1 MPNYKYNLNRA
12 IILFALAMLLST
24 IGLESRDLASL
35 SLFWPSNAILLGLLI
50 RFPSLDKPSTLV
62 VLYLGMLSAD
72 ILYGTQVI
80 IAVGLD
86 IANILFIATARWV
99 LLSNHFFT
107 RGHPRRLQAL
117 LHVFPASLLGA
128 AVCALVGAVVS
139 ERYFND
145 ELFKAWFSW
154 FSEQMS
160 TSILLLPL
168 VISLPRRDELV
179 HLAAALRDST
189 VLPLLALVLTTIAGI
204 WIGGGGSLLFPLP
217 ALLWCAISYPLFITC
232 FLTLFTGIS
241 EIILV
246 AGNVLNIQGKDDLFR
261 IDSLSSARLGVAAML
276 ISPLIVALSTASNR
290 KLVARITKRA
300 DYDFLTGALTRSGLA
315 SKLETLVTPR
325 NRPQGFFG
333 AVFVIDI
340 DRFKN
345 INDTYGHASGDFV
358 LAKTVE
364 CIRQG
369 LPTSAMVCRMGG
381 EEFLVLIEGISQPR
395 AFLLANRL
403 RHSIEEN
410 QILLEGNDLS
420 VTASIG
426 ISALNINNVNSL
438 DESIT
443 QADEQL
449 YIAKS
454 SGRNQVRPEFIL

>member
-24 IGLESRDLASL
+24 IGLESRNLASL
-35 SLFWPSNAILLGLLI
+35 SLFWPGNAILLGLLI

-62 VLYLGMLSAD
+62 VLYFGMLSAD
-72 ILYGTQVI
+72 ILYGTQVM

-117 LHVFPASLLGA
+117 LYVFPASLLGA
-128 AVCALVGAVVS
+128 AACALVGAIVS
-139 ERYFND
+139 ERYFED

-179 HLAAALRDST
+179 HLVTALRDSS
-189 VLPLLALVLTTIAGI
+189 VLPILALVLTTLTGI
-204 WIGGGGSLLFPLP
+204 WVGGGGSLLFPLP

-345 INDTYGHASGDFV
+345 INDTYGHASGDYV

-369 LPTSAMVCRMGG
+369 LPASALVCRMGG

-410 QILLEGNDLS
+410 QILLDGNDLS

-443 QADEQL
+443 KADEQL

>member
-1 MPNYKYNLNRA
+1 MPKYKNNLNRA
-12 IILFALAMLLST
+12 IILFALAMMLST
-24 IGLESRDLASL
+24 IGLESRNLASL

-62 VLYLGMLSAD
+62 VLYLGMLSTD
-72 ILYGTQVI
+72 ILYGTQVM
-80 IAVGLD
+80 IAIGLD

-128 AVCALVGAVVS
+128 AACALVGAIVS
-139 ERYFND
+139 ERYFED

-179 HLAAALRDST
+179 HLVTALRDST
-189 VLPLLALVLTTIAGI
+189 VLPLLALVLTTVTGI
-204 WIGGGGSLLFPLP
+204 WVGGGGSLLFPLP

-232 FLTLFTGIS
+232 FLTLITGIS

-345 INDTYGHASGDFV
+345 INDTYGHASGDYV

-369 LPTSAMVCRMGG
+369 LPTSALVCRMGG

-420 VTASIG
+420 VTVSIG

-443 QADEQL
+443 KADEQL
-449 YIAKS
+449 YLAKS
-454 SGRNQVRPEFIL
+454 SGRNQVRPEFVL

>member
-1 MPNYKYNLNRA
+1 MPKYKNNVNRA
-12 IILFALAMLLST
+12 VILFVLAMLLSI
-24 IGLESRDLASL
+24 IGLEARNLGSL
-35 SLFWPSNAILLGLLI
+35 SLFWPGNAILVGLLI
-50 RFPSLDKPSTLV
+50 RFPPLDKRSTLLT
-62 VLYLGMLSAD
+62 LYLGMLSAD
-72 ILYGTQVI
+72 ILYGTPPI

-86 IANILFIATARWV
+86 GANILFIACARWI
-99 LLSNHFFT
+99 LLTNHFT
-107 RGHPRRLQAL
+107 RGYPRRLQAL
-117 LHVFPASLLGA
+117 LHVFPASLFGA
-128 AVCALVGAVVS
+128 AGCALVGAIVS
-139 ERYFND
+139 ERYFED

-168 VISLPRRDELV
+168 VISLPRRDELAQ
-179 HLAAALRDST
+179 LASALRECT
-189 VLPLLALVLTTIAGI
+189 VLPLLALIATTMAGT
-204 WIGGGGSLLFPLP
+204 WVGGGGSMLFPLP

-232 FLTLFTGIS
+232 FLTMITGIS

-276 ISPLIVALSTASNR
+276 ISPLIVALSSTSNK

-300 DYDFLTGALTRSGLA
+300 DYDFLTGALTRSGLS

-325 NRPQGFFG
+325 HRPHGFFG
-333 AVFVIDI
+333 AAFVIDI

-345 INDTYGHASGDFV
+345 INDTYGHAAGDFV

-364 CIRQG
+364 CIRQS
-369 LPTSAMVCRMGG
+369 LQQTALVSRMGG

-403 RHSIEEN
+403 RHSIEQN
-410 QILLEGNDLS
+410 SIMLNGNDLS
-420 VTASIG
+420 VTVSIG
-426 ISALNINNVNSL
+426 ISTVNLKNVNSL
-438 DESIT
+438 DESIK

-449 YIAKS
+449 YLAKS
-454 SGRNQVRPEFIL
+454 SGRNQVRPEFVL

>member
-1 MPNYKYNLNRA
+1 MPNYKYYINRV

-24 IGLESRDLASL
+24 IGLASRNLASL
-35 SLFWPSNAILLGLLI
+35 SLFWPGNAILLGLLI
-50 RFPSLDKPSTLV
+50 RFPSLDKRSSLV

-72 ILYGTQVI
+72 ILYGTAPVI
-80 IAVGLD
+80 AAGLD
-86 IANILFIATARWV
+86 AANILFIATARWV
-99 LLSNHFFT
+99 LLSNHFT
-107 RGHPRRLQAL
+107 RGNPRRLQAL

-128 AVCALVGAVVS
+128 AVCALAGALVS
-139 ERYFND
+139 ERYFAD
-145 ELFKAWFSW
+145 ELLKAWFSW

-179 HLAAALRDST
+179 QLAGALRDST
-189 VLPLLALVLTTIAGI
+189 VLPLVALLVTTVTGT
-204 WIGGGGSLLFPLP
+204 WVGGAGSLLFPLP

-232 FLTLFTGIS
+232 LLTMITGIS

-276 ISPLIVALSTASNR
+276 ISPLIVALSTTSNK
-290 KLVARITKRA
+290 KLVARITQRA
-300 DYDFLTGALTRSGLA
+300 DYDLLTGALTRSGL
-315 SKLETLVTPR
+315 SSRLEMLITPR
-325 NRPQGFFG
+325 KRPQGFFG

-345 INDTYGHASGDFV
+345 INDTYGHASGDYV

-369 LPTSAMVCRMGG
+369 LQASALVCRMGG

-403 RHSIEEN
+403 RHSIEGN
-410 QILLEGNDLS
+410 SIILNGHNLS
-420 VTASIG
+420 VTVSIG
-426 ISALNINNVNSL
+426 ISSLNINNVNSL
-438 DESIT
+438 DESIK
-443 QADEQL
+443 QADKQL

-454 SGRNQVRPEFIL
+454 SGRNQVRPEFVL

>member
-1 MPNYKYNLNRA
+1 MPKNKYNINQA

-24 IGLESRDLASL
+24 IGLESRNLASL

-50 RFPSLDKPSTLV
+50 RFPALDKPSTL
-62 VLYLGMLSAD
+62 LILFLGMFTAD
-72 ILYGTQVI
+72 ILYGTPVVI
-80 IAVGLD
+80 AMGLD
-86 IANILFIATARWV
+86 AANILFIATGRWV
-99 LLSNHFFT
+99 LLSNHFT
-107 RGHPRRLQAL
+107 RGHSRRLQAL

-128 AVCALVGAVVS
+128 AVCALAGAIVS
-139 ERYFND
+139 EHYFED
-145 ELFKAWFSW
+145 ELFQAWFSW

-168 VISLPRRDELV
+168 VISLPRRDELAQ
-179 HLAAALRDST
+179 LASALREST
-189 VLPLLALVLTTIAGI
+189 VLPILALVLTTITGI
-204 WIGGGGSLLFPLP
+204 WVGGGGSLIYPLP

-232 FLTLFTGIS
+232 FLTLITGIS

-276 ISPLIVALSTASNR
+276 ISPLIVALSTASNK

-315 SKLETLVTPR
+315 SKLESLVTPR
-325 NRPQGFFG
+325 HRPKGFFG

-345 INDTYGHASGDFV
+345 INDTYGHASGDYV

-369 LPTSAMVCRMGG
+369 LQQSALVCRMGG
-381 EEFLVLIEGISQPR
+381 EEFLVIIEGISQPR

-410 QILLEGNDLS
+410 VIMLDGNNLS

-443 QADEQL
+443 RADEQL

-454 SGRNQVRPEFIL
+454 SGRNQVRPEFVL

>member
-24 IGLESRDLASL
+24 IGLESRNLASL

-62 VLYLGMLSAD
+62 VLYFGMLSAD
-72 ILYGTQVI
+72 VLYGTQVM
-80 IAVGLD
+80 IAIGLD

-99 LLSNHFFT
+99 LLSNAFFT

-128 AVCALVGAVVS
+128 AACALVGAIVS
-139 ERYFND
+139 ERYFED

-168 VISLPRRDELV
+168 VISLPRRDELA
-179 HLAAALRDST
+179 HLVAALRESS
-189 VLPLLALVLTTIAGI
+189 VLPLLALVLTTVTGI
-204 WIGGGGSLLFPLP
+204 WVGGGGSLLFPLP

-290 KLVARITKRA
+290 KMVARITKRA

-315 SKLETLVTPR
+315 SKLEALVTPR

-345 INDTYGHASGDFV
+345 INDTYGHASGDYV

-369 LPTSAMVCRMGG
+369 LPASALVCRMGG

-410 QILLEGNDLS
+410 QILLDGNDLS

-426 ISALNINNVNSL
+426 ISALNIDNVNSL

-443 QADEQL
+443 KADEQL

>member
-1 MPNYKYNLNRA
+1 MPNYKYNLNQA

-24 IGLESRDLASL
+24 IGLESRNFSSL
-35 SLFWPSNAILLGLLI
+35 SLFWPSNAIILGLLI
-50 RFPSLDKPSTLV
+50 RFPSLDKPITLV

-72 ILYGTQVI
+72 ILYGTP
-80 IAVGLD
+80 AVVAIGLD
-86 IANILFIATARWV
+86 AANILFIATGRWV
-99 LLSNHFFT
+99 LVCDHFS
-107 RGHPRRLQAL
+107 RGYSRRLQAL

-128 AVCALVGAVVS
+128 AVCALAGAFVS
-139 ERYFND
+139 EHYFED
-145 ELFKAWFSW
+145 QLFKAWFSW

-168 VISLPRRDELV
+168 VISLPRRDELSQ
-179 HLAAALRDST
+179 LASALRDSS
-189 VLPLLALVLTTIAGI
+189 VFPLLALVVTTSTGI
-204 WIGGGGSLLFPLP
+204 WLGGGGSLLFPLP
-217 ALLWCAISYPLFITC
+217 ALLWCAISYPLFVTC
-232 FLTLFTGIS
+232 LLTMITGIS

-300 DYDFLTGALTRSGLA
+300 DYDFLTGALTRSGL
-315 SKLETLVTPR
+315 SSRLETLVTPR
-325 NRPQGFFG
+325 HRPHGFFG

-345 INDTYGHASGDFV
+345 INDTYGHASGDYV

-364 CIRQG
+364 CIRHG
-369 LPTSAMVCRMGG
+369 LPQSAMVCRMGG
-381 EEFLVLIEGISQPR
+381 EEFLVIIEGISQSR

-410 QILLEGNDLS
+410 VIMLDGNDLS
-420 VTASIG
+420 VTVSIG
-426 ISALNINNVNSL
+426 ISKLNINNVNSL

-443 QADEQL
+443 LADEQL

-454 SGRNQVRPEFIL
+454 SGRNQVRPEYIL

>member
-1 MPNYKYNLNRA
+1 MPKNKYNINQA
-12 IILFALAMLLST
+12 IILFSLAMLLST
-24 IGLESRDLASL
+24 IGLESRNLASL

-50 RFPSLDKPSTLV
+50 RFPALDKPSTL
-62 VLYLGMLSAD
+62 LILFLGMFTAD
-72 ILYGTQVI
+72 ILYGTPVVI
-80 IAVGLD
+80 AMGLD
-86 IANILFIATARWV
+86 AANILFIATGRWV
-99 LLSNHFFT
+99 LLSNHFT
-107 RGHPRRLQAL
+107 RGHSRRLQAL

-128 AVCALVGAVVS
+128 AVCALAGAIVS
-139 ERYFND
+139 EHYFED
-145 ELFKAWFSW
+145 ELFQAWFSW

-168 VISLPRRDELV
+168 VISLPRRDELAQ
-179 HLAAALRDST
+179 LASALREST
-189 VLPLLALVLTTIAGI
+189 VLPILALVLTTITGI
-204 WIGGGGSLLFPLP
+204 WVGGGGSLIYPLP

-232 FLTLFTGIS
+232 FLTLITGIS

-276 ISPLIVALSTASNR
+276 ISPLIVALSTASNK

-315 SKLETLVTPR
+315 SKLESLVTPR
-325 NRPQGFFG
+325 HRPKGFFG

-345 INDTYGHASGDFV
+345 INDTYGHASGDYV

-369 LPTSAMVCRMGG
+369 LQQSALVCRMGG
-381 EEFLVLIEGISQPR
+381 EEFLVIIEGISQPR

-410 QILLEGNDLS
+410 VIMLDGNNLS

-443 QADEQL
+443 RADEQL

-454 SGRNQVRPEFIL
+454 SGRNQVRPEFVL

>member
-24 IGLESRDLASL
+24 IGLESRNLASL
-35 SLFWPSNAILLGLLI
+35 SLFWPGNAILLGLLI

-62 VLYLGMLSAD
+62 VLYFGMLSAD
-72 ILYGTQVI
+72 ILYGTQVR

-99 LLSNHFFT
+99 LLNNPFFT

-128 AVCALVGAVVS
+128 AACALVGAIVS
-139 ERYFND
+139 ERYFED

-179 HLAAALRDST
+179 HLVTALRDSS
-189 VLPLLALVLTTIAGI
+189 VLPILALVLTTVTGI
-204 WIGGGGSLLFPLP
+204 WVGGGGSLLFPLP

-345 INDTYGHASGDFV
+345 INDTYGHASGDYV

-369 LPTSAMVCRMGG
+369 LPASALVCRMGG

-410 QILLEGNDLS
+410 PILLDGNDLS

-443 QADEQL
+443 KADEQL

>member
-24 IGLESRDLASL
+24 IGLEARNLASL
-35 SLFWPSNAILLGLLI
+35 SLFWPGNAILLGLLI
-50 RFPSLDKPSTLV
+50 RFPSLDKPITLA
-62 VLYLGMLSAD
+62 VLWLGMFSAD
-72 ILYGTQVI
+72 LLYGTAPA
-80 IAVGLD
+80 IAIGLD
-86 IANILFIATARWV
+86 AANILFIATARWV
-99 LLSNHFFT
+99 LLNSHFT
-107 RGHPRRLQAL
+107 QGHPRRLQAL
-117 LHVFPASLLGA
+117 LHVFPASLVGA

-139 ERYFND
+139 ERYFHD
-145 ELFKAWFSW
+145 QLFKAWFSW

-168 VISLPRRDELV
+168 VISLPRRDELTQ
-179 HLAAALRDST
+179 LASALRDSS
-189 VLPLLALVLTTIAGI
+189 VLPLIALVLTTVTGI
-204 WIGGGGSLLFPLP
+204 WVGGGGSLLFPLP

-232 FLTLFTGIS
+232 FLTLITGIT

-276 ISPLIVALSTASNR
+276 ISPLIVVLSTTSNR

-300 DYDFLTGALTRSGLA
+300 DYDFLTGALTRSGL
-315 SKLETLVTPR
+315 SSRLETLITPR

-345 INDTYGHASGDFV
+345 INDTYGHASGDHV

-364 CIRQG
+364 CIRQA
-369 LPTSAMVCRMGG
+369 LPPAAMVCRMGG
-381 EEFLVLIEGISQPR
+381 EEFLVLLEGISQPR
-395 AFLLANRL
+395 AFLLASRL
-403 RHSIEEN
+403 RHAIEDN
-410 QILLEGNDLS
+410 RILLNGNDLS
-420 VTASIG
+420 VTVSIG

-443 QADEQL
+443 RADQQL

-454 SGRNQVRPEFIL
+454 SGRNQVRPEFVL